1 VFELV
6 VGKEGGS
13 VMIQA
18 GARGYADK
26 RDRIIV
32 GNKGKTITQEDFHG
46 SVEDTKLST
55 NKQLS
60 LSGQ

>member
-1 VFELV
+1 MFELV

-32 GNKGKTITQEDFHG
+32 GNKGKTITQEDFHQV
-46 SVEDTKLST
+46 SERSFICVVDPET
-55 NKQLS
+55 
-60 LSGQ
+60 